1 MAGLS
6 VVTSSLAPYRLHK
19 FKILFI
25 NLDAVCLTNTF
36 RSPIALHIF
45 CTFNCLLFELVASDL
60 WPFPVALRDSCSLLR
75 AASFH
80 FNCTEADCWVTL
92 LWYQIWHWA
101 SHTVIHA
108 VREIASQLTSFLA
121 SWLIAQTGCGRMR
134 MHEWN
139 VLDYI
144 TRKKNNNQVKAGDEW
159 SEPPCLLLLW
169 FLRMNCC

>member
-1 MAGLS
+1 MYTCAYSQMDNYITIGLLIHNNWFMS
-6 VVTSSLAPYRLHK
+6 EASFSQSAWSTAPHDR
-19 FKILFI
+19 
-25 NLDAVCLTNTF
+25 T
-36 RSPIALHIF
+36 
-45 CTFNCLLFELVASDL
+45 VASDL

-80 FNCTEADCWVTL
+80 FNCTQADCWVIL